1 MKAIV
6 DPNTCT
12 GCTLCVITCPMVFEM
27 DGGLARAKVD
37 PVPVGQEALCREA
50 AEGCPVAAIALED

>member
-6 DPNTCT
+6 DQNTCT
-12 GCTLCVITCPMVFEM
+12 GCTLCVATCPAVFEM

-37 PVPVGQEALCREA
+37 PVPAGEEAACREA
-50 AEGCPVAAIALED
+50 AEGCPVAAITLEE